1 MIVDPKFSEGVNGA
15 DPGALPGAG
24 TPFTPSL
31 RPAKGD
37 EPMPCPT
44 AFWSETVPTNLPTLF
59 DQGADAAGCL
69 MAQAVPG
76 SGAGAVKEDGP
87 IAVAPRPA
95 VATAGAELL
104 VVVLCCCR
112 SGSLSLSRSSVLEL
126 VAGSGPVTVRGT
138 TVNGVLLLMVG
149 LVAVGA
155 IAIALAVGEI

>member
-1 MIVDPKFSEGVNGA
+1 
-15 DPGALPGAG
+15 
-24 TPFTPSL
+24 
-31 RPAKGD
+31 
-37 EPMPCPT
+37 MPCPT

-69 MAQAVPG
+69 TDQAVPG

-104 VVVLCCCR
+104 VVALCCCR
-112 SGSLSLSRSSVLEL
+112 SGSLSLSRSSELLVLL
-126 VAGSGPVTVRGT
+126 TGSGLMIRGT
-138 TVNGVLLLMVG
+138 KVNGVLVLMVG

-155 IAIALAVGEI
+155 VLMLGEI